1 MSEDL
6 SQNSDAH
13 FAFDHDLQTADNIR
27 LDDLQKLANRVT
39 VLLRYKNSHL
49 KHAPDLPV
57 AVIECLGIEFRRSE
71 EDVKLIKR
79 ISRIVGLIY
88 YISLRIGELKVAVN
102 IFLQFRLKLLLF
114 FLRILPRIERNIDPH
129 RHIPPHL
136 HSQLIHPQP
145 F

>member
-1 MSEDL
+1 MKDKYLLLSEDR

-27 LDDLQKLANRVT
+27 FNDLQKLADRVT
-39 VLLRYKNSHL
+39 VLLRYKYSHL

-57 AVIECLGIEFRRSE
+57 AVIECLGIEFCRSE
-71 EDVKLIKR
+71 EDVKFIKR
-79 ISRIVGLIY
+79 VSRIVGLIH

-102 IFLQFRLKLLLF
+102 VFLQFRLKLFLL

-129 RHIPPHL
+129 RHIPPYL
-136 HSQLIHPQP
+136 HS
-145 F
+145 